1 MKNQEIR
8 MSILLVLSTL
18 MIMMLL
24 AIEPSR
30 ASVGWFVSL
39 MGFGGIFA
47 ISAVSLI
54 HQNK

>member
-1 MKNQEIR
+1 MKSQVK
-8 MSILLVLSTL
+8 MSILLVLSTH

-39 MGFGGIFA
+39 MGFGGTFA
-47 ISAVSLI
+47 LSAVSLI
-54 HQNK
+54 NQNK